1 MIRDAWKSRLL
12 HLVVF
17 SLLLVVAAPRVLAQ
31 AGATGAI
38 SGTVL
43 DSSGALIPGAEVRIV
58 DNRTA
63 QPLRTLTT
71 DSSGKFVAALLPP
84 STYSVVVNAKGFG
97 EQVTSGI
104 EVRVTETTR
113 ISVSLRPSQ
122 RTEKIEVAA
131 QVAEVDTEDA
141 TTGQTITTETVRT
154 LPLATQ
160 NFQQLLALSTG
171 ASDTLNN
178 ATQLGR
184 GNVNISVN
192 GQRTDNNNYQIEGI
206 SATDYNVASLANT
219 PLPNPDVLEE
229 FKVQT
234 SMYDASNGR
243 NGGGN
248 VNAVLKSGTKDFHFD
263 AYEFFRNGAL
273 DANGYFFNNQGVARP
288 VLSQNI
294 FGVSAGGPVGTE
306 KLGYFFAN
314 YQGTRQRSG
323 DDNGTFIST
332 EIPVFP
338 SVRNQQTLSQAFF
351 GNTTTQID
359 PVVLALLNVKS
370 NQFGGAGGGYLIPSI
385 SGTVGSFA
393 PFVYSSPGT
402 FNDDQFTTTWDKSF
416 HHDVDRLAVRFFF
429 SNSQAVRPFGAGGS
443 EAEFGLSINPT
454 DLNFPLAVPINTR
467 FLNAGETHTFSPSV
481 VNVFHFGYTRINNS
495 SINTPIVT
503 ASDLGINRPTNSLTP
518 DIYKFT
524 FGSSGFQIGP
534 TPGAN
539 QYQTQDNYSFTDTLS
554 WIHGKHQMS
563 FGGDATHVG
572 LSKFFPGA
580 FNGQLIFA
588 SGGPGQP
595 SDIQNFLMGSPQF
608 SFGGSGNPTHEYR
621 INNFSV
627 FAQDN
632 YKVTSDVTLNLG
644 LRVDINGA
652 FHDDACHIGNVDPTR
667 VAANE
672 NPFIY
677 PKCVNQFDVPGFQ
690 GTTSSTTLR
699 NNYSTGLAPRFGLA
713 YDLFGHHTTT
723 IRVGYGIYYVR
734 EDVGAVD
741 QLSFLT
747 PLQPVAF
754 GGGPPGCLGTFFS
767 SAPASGCPNPNP
779 NALPPVGV
787 ISPAYVPVLS
797 QLTGFV
803 NNQTGLPTSDTSQ
816 TPVYNNN
823 TIDFFALQVPQHFV
837 VPSVQQWNLTV
848 QRTLGSK
855 WVLEVGYVGT
865 HAIHLRETRD
875 SQQASIATAANPLT
889 VMGTGG
895 QSFLITTTTI
905 SNGAARSKTQGLN
918 GYSAFELFSNDAYSH
933 YNSLQSTLSR
943 RWGGGYFQAAYTF
956 SRSTDT
962 TSTGNTAVNTA
973 FNDQTSLADSRGLSD
988 FDRPQRL
995 AVSYVYDFP
1004 LFKDATGPKAVALKD
1019 WGISGA
1025 TVFQSGT
1032 PFSIFD
1038 SAAGTAYDAQTT
1050 ISATA
1055 SLAPGATLSDGLT
1068 KGSIQSR
1075 LNGYVNVNAFVHAPI
1090 IGDDGL
1096 ASGFGNL
1103 GRNIYRGPFE
1113 QNWDLSLI
1121 KHFRI
1126 TEHQDLRFTADFF
1139 NIWNHPV
1146 FSNPAFTDV
1155 ENPASFGHIVGT
1167 ENNPRIIQFS
1177 LRYSF

>member
-1 MIRDAWKSRLL
+1 MVRDAWRSRLL
-12 HLVVF
+12 HFIAF
-17 SLLLVVAAPRVLAQ
+17 SLLLVVAAPPVLAQ

-43 DSSGALIPGAEVRIV
+43 DSSGAVITGAAVKVV
-58 DNRTA
+58 DSRTA
-63 QPLRTLTT
+63 QLSRALTT
-71 DSSGKFVAALLPP
+71 DSSGHFAAVLLPP
-84 STYSVVVNAKGFG
+84 STYNVVVNAQGFG
-97 EQVTSGI
+97 EQVSAGI

-113 ISVSLRPSQ
+113 ISVSLQPSQ
-122 RTEKIEVAA
+122 LSQHIEITA
-131 QVAEVDTEDA
+131 QVAQVDTEDA
-141 TTGQTITTETVRT
+141 TTGQTITAETVHT

-160 NFQQLLALSTG
+160 NFQQLLTLSTG
-171 ASDTLNN
+171 ASDSLNN

-192 GQRTDNNNYQIEGI
+192 GQRTDNNNYQIEGT
-206 SATDYNVASLANT
+206 SATDYNVASFANT
-219 PLPNPDVLEE
+219 PLPNPDVLQE

-248 VNAVLKSGTKDFHFD
+248 VNAVLKTGTKDLHLD
-263 AYEFFRNGAL
+263 AYEFFRNGDL
-273 DANGYFFNNQGVARP
+273 NANGYFFNNQGVARP

-323 DDNGTFIST
+323 EDNGTFIST
-332 EIPVFP
+332 QIPVFP
-338 SVRNQQTLSQAFF
+338 TVRTQQTLSQAFF
-351 GNTTTQID
+351 GNTTTPID

-385 SGTVGSFA
+385 PGTAGTLA

-402 FNDDQFTTTWDKSF
+402 FTDDQFTTTWEKSF
-416 HHDVDRLAVRFFF
+416 HHEVDRLAVRFFF

-467 FLNAGETHTFSPSV
+467 FLNAGETHTFSANV
-481 VNVFHFGYTRINNS
+481 VNDFHFGYIRINNS
-495 SINTPIVT
+495 SINAPIVT
-503 ASDLGINRPTNSLTP
+503 ADDLGINRPTNSLTP

-524 FGSSGFQIGP
+524 LDSSGFQIGP

-539 QYQTQDNYSFTDTLS
+539 QYQTQNNFSFSDTLS
-554 WIHGKHQMS
+554 WTHGKHQLN
-563 FGGDATHVG
+563 FGGDATRVD
-572 LSKFFPGA
+572 LYKFFPGA

-588 SGGPGQP
+588 SGGDGQN
-595 SDIQNFLMGSPQF
+595 SDIQNFLIGDPQF
-608 SFGGSGNPTHEYR
+608 SFGGSGDPTHQYR
-621 INNFSV
+621 ISNFSS

-632 YKVTSDVTLNLG
+632 FNATPDLTLNLG
-644 LRVDINGA
+644 LRVEINGA
-652 FHDDACHIGNVDPTR
+652 FHDDDCHIGNVNPTL
-667 VAANE
+667 VAAGE

-677 PKCVNQFDVPGFQ
+677 PKCVNQFDVPGLV
-690 GTTSSTTLR
+690 GTTSGTTLK
-699 NNYSTGLAPRFGLA
+699 NNYSTGLGPRVGLA
-713 YDLFGHHTTT
+713 YDLFGQHTTT
-723 IRVGYGIYYVR
+723 IRAGYGIYYVR

-741 QLSFLT
+741 QLSFLA
-747 PLQPVAF
+747 PMQPVTF
-754 GGGPPGCLGTFFS
+754 GGGTPGCLATFFS
-767 SAPASGCPNPNP
+767 PTPGPGCPNPNP

-816 TPVYNNN
+816 TPIYNNN
-823 TIDFFALQVPQHFV
+823 TINFFALQVPQHFV
-837 VPSVQQWNLTV
+837 VPNVQQYNLTV
-848 QRTLGSK
+848 QRSLGLK

-865 HAIHLRETRD
+865 HSIHLRETRD

-889 VMGTGG
+889 VTGAGG
-895 QSFLITTTTI
+895 QSFQITTTTV
-905 SNGAARSKTQGLN
+905 SNGPARSLTQGLD
-918 GYSAFELFSNDAYSH
+918 GYSAYELFSNDAYSH

-962 TSTGNTAVNTA
+962 TSTGNTSVNTA
-973 FNDQTSLADSRGLSD
+973 FNNQLTLADSRGPSD
-988 FDRPQRL
+988 FDRPERL
-995 AVSYVYDFP
+995 AVSYVYSLPVFQGARG
-1004 LFKDATGPKAVALKD
+1004 LKAAALKGWD
-1019 WGISGA
+1019 VSGV
-1025 TVFQSGT
+1025 TVFQSGA
-1032 PFSIFD
+1032 PFSILD
-1038 SAAGTAYDAQTT
+1038 SNSGTAYDAQTT
-1050 ISATA
+1050 INGTA
-1055 SLAPGATLSDGLT
+1055 SLAPGATLADGLT
-1068 KGSIQSR
+1068 KGGIQSR
-1075 LNGYVNVNAFVHAPI
+1075 VNDYVNINAFVPAPI
-1090 IGDDGL
+1090 IGDDGV
-1096 ASGFGNL
+1096 ATGFGNL

-1126 TEHQDLRFTADFF
+1126 TERQDLRFTSDFF

-1155 ENPASFGHIVGT
+1155 ENPQSFGRIVGT

-1177 LRYSF
+1177 LRYVF

>member
-1 MIRDAWKSRLL
+1 MIRGAWKSRLL
-12 HLVVF
+12 HLLAFV
-17 SLLLVVAAPRVLAQ
+17 LLVIAAASRVLAQ

-43 DSSGALIPGAEVRIV
+43 DSSGALVPGAEVKIV
-58 DNRTA
+58 DDRTA
-63 QPLRTLTT
+63 HLLRTLAT
-71 DSSGKFVAALLPP
+71 DANGNFVAALLPP
-84 STYSVVVNAKGFG
+84 STYRVLVNAKGFG

-113 ISVSLRPSQ
+113 ISVSLQPSQ
-122 RTEKIEVAA
+122 LSQKVEVNAQIA
-131 QVAEVDTEDA
+131 QVNTEDA

-160 NFQQLLALSTG
+160 NFQQLLTLSTG
-171 ASDTLNN
+171 ASDSLNN

-192 GQRTDNNNYQIEGI
+192 GQRSDNNNYQIEGI

-219 PLPNPDVLEE
+219 PLPNPDVLQE

-234 SMYDASNGR
+234 SLYDASNGR

-248 VNAVLKSGTKDFHFD
+248 VNAVLKSGSKDFHFD
-263 AYEFFRNGAL
+263 AYEFFRNNVL
-273 DANGYFFNNQGVARP
+273 NANGYFFNNQGVARP

-294 FGVSAGGPVGTE
+294 FGLSAGGPVVKE

-323 DDNGTFIST
+323 EDNGTFIST

-338 SVRNQQTLSQAFF
+338 SVRSQQTLSQAFF

-370 NQFGGAGGGYLIPSI
+370 NQFGGAGGGFLIPSI
-385 SGTVGSFA
+385 PGTVGSLA
-393 PFVYSSPGT
+393 PFVFSSPGT
-402 FNDDQFTTTWDKSF
+402 FNDDQFTTNWDKSF
-416 HHDVDRLAVRFFF
+416 RHDADRLAVRFFF

-443 EAEFGLSINPT
+443 QAEFGISINPT

-467 FLNAGETHTFSPSV
+467 FLNVGETHVFSSSV
-481 VNVFHFGYTRINNS
+481 VNVFHFGYIRINNS

-503 ASDLGINRPTNSLTP
+503 ASDLGISRPTNTLTP

-524 FGSSGFQIGP
+524 LASSGFQIGP

-539 QYQTQDNYSFTDTLS
+539 QFQTQNNYSFTDTVS
-554 WIHGKHQMS
+554 WVHGKHQMS
-563 FGGDATHVG
+563 FGGDASRVD
-572 LSKFFPGA
+572 LDKFFPGA
-580 FNGQLIFA
+580 FNGQIIFA
-588 SGGPGQP
+588 SLGPGQP

-608 SFGGSGNPTHEYR
+608 TFGGSGNANHEYR
-621 INNFSV
+621 ISNFSG
-627 FAQDN
+627 FAEDN
-632 YKVTSDVTLNLG
+632 YKVTSELTLNLG
-644 LRVDINGA
+644 LRVEVNGA
-652 FHDDACHIGNVDPTR
+652 FHDAACHIGNVDPAL
-667 VAANE
+667 VNAGA

-677 PKCVNQFDVPGFQ
+677 PKCVDQFDVPGFV
-690 GTTSSTTLR
+690 GTSSSTTLQ
-699 NNYSTGLAPRFGLA
+699 NNYSTGLGPRVGLA

-723 IRVGYGIYYVR
+723 IRAGYGIYYVR

-741 QLSFLT
+741 QLSFLA

-754 GGGPPGCLGTFFS
+754 GGGPAGCLGTFFS
-767 SAPASGCPNPNP
+767 PSPAAGCPNPNP

-787 ISPAYVPVLS
+787 ISPAFVPVLS
-797 QLTGFV
+797 QLTGFI

-823 TIDFFALQVPQHFV
+823 TINFFALQVPQHFV

-848 QRTLGSK
+848 QRSLGSK

-889 VMGTGG
+889 VMGAGG
-895 QSFLITTTTI
+895 QPFLITTTTV
-905 SNGAARSKTQGLN
+905 SNGAARAKTQGLN

-933 YNSLQSTLSR
+933 YNSLQTTLSR
-943 RWGGGYFQAAYTF
+943 HWDGGYFQAAYTF
-956 SRSTDT
+956 SKSTDT
-962 TSTGNTAVNTA
+962 TSTGNTSVNTA

-988 FDRPQRL
+988 FDRPHRL
-995 AVSYVYDFP
+995 AVSYVYTFP
-1004 LFKDATGPKAVALKD
+1004 LFRDATGLKAVALKD
-1019 WGISGA
+1019 WGISGV

-1038 SAAGTAYDAQTT
+1038 SAAGTAFDGATT
-1050 ISATA
+1050 INATA

-1068 KGSIQSR
+1068 KGGIQSR
-1075 LNGYVNVNAFVHAPI
+1075 LNGYVNINAFSPAPI
-1090 IGDDGL
+1090 IGNDGV
-1096 ASGFGNL
+1096 ATGFGDL

-1113 QNWDLSLI
+1113 QNWDFSLV

-1126 TEHQDLRFTADFF
+1126 TEHQDLRFTTDFF
-1139 NIWNHPV
+1139 NLWNHPV

-1155 ENPASFGHIVGT
+1155 ENPASFGDIVGT
-1167 ENNPRIIQFS
+1167 ENNPRVIQFS